1 LSDGLSPRFR
11 RRLRHHVVIGLA
23 AVAAGVLVDLAF
35 NLNDLR
41 QRVST
46 VTAYVSLGC
55 VALSLIRGPLN
66 LLRGRANPVSSDL
79 RRDLGIWGGVVGLVH
94 VGVGLT
100 VHLRGK
106 MHLYFFPPP
115 EVHAVLPLRADPFGA
130 ANYLGLI
137 SGVVLL
143 MLLALS
149 NDISLRLLGAPRWK
163 AWQRW
168 NYIAAAAMFV
178 HGALY
183 QVLEHRKLGFVS
195 LFAAV
200 VAATLAFQALGY
212 RITRAGAGPTRP

>member
-1 LSDGLSPRFR
+1 LNDGLSPRFR
-11 RRLRHHVVIGLA
+11 RRLRHHIVIALA
-23 AVAAGVLVDLAF
+23 AVVAGVLVDLAF
-35 NLNDLR
+35 RQSDLR

-46 VTAYVSLGC
+46 ATAYIALGC

-79 RRDLGIWGGVVGLVH
+79 RRDLGIWGGIIGLVH

-115 EVHAVLPLRADPFGA
+115 EAHTVLPLRADAFGA
-130 ANYLGLI
+130 ANHLGLV

-143 MLLALS
+143 LLLALS
-149 NDISLRLLGAPRWK
+149 NDLSLRLLGAPRWK
-163 AWQRW
+163 AWQRL
-168 NYIAAAAMFV
+168 NYVAAATMFV

-183 QVLEHRKLGFVS
+183 QVLEHRQLWFVL

-200 VAATLAFQALGY
+200 AAVTLAFQARGY